1 MSERGEITPSQKYGF
16 QNRELREKFPNPI
29 LRAVTHAL
37 LNTYMRTYHQMTDEI
52 GSLPN
57 TGPALILTGHFS
69 YLDTVALMVAD
80 PYWPWTKVP
89 VRQDIFEKPVLGKI
103 LDVWGAYPVNR
114 DGNDS
119 AVLRQIRVLYDSGRT
134 VCIAAQGTRSRTGR
148 LGPMDD
154 TVVGLTL
161 LTARRGVPVYPIV
174 EIGAYE
180 SLPASRWFD
189 LPRKITVRSGPE
201 LNLSPF
207 SDKSISGEQQRLACA
222 KYIQDSIADLLPE
235 RNKPALGTPP
245 MWTKADYVKNPNRR
259 Y

>member
-1 MSERGEITPSQKYGF
+1 MPEKSEITASQKGGYKNL
-16 QNRELREKFPNPI
+16 QLREKFPNPL
-29 LRAVTHAL
+29 LRAVAHAV

-52 GSLPN
+52 DTLPN
-57 TGPALILTGHFS
+57 MGPALILTGHFS

-89 VRQDIFEKPVLGKI
+89 VRQDIFQKPFLGKV
-103 LDVWGAYPVNR
+103 LDAWGAYPVNR

-119 AVLRQIRVLYDSGRT
+119 SVLRQIRGLYDSGRT

-154 TVVGLTL
+154 TVVGLAL
-161 LTARRGVPVYPIV
+161 LTARRGVPVFPIV

-180 SLPASRWFD
+180 SLPNGRWLD
-189 LPRKITVRSGPE
+189 LPHKITVRSGPQ
-201 LNLSPF
+201 LDLSPF
-207 SDKSISGEQQRLACA
+207 NERGMSGGLACA
-222 KYIQDSIADLLPE
+222 KYIQDAIADLLPQ
-235 RNKPALGTPP
+235 RNKPALGTPS
-245 MWTKADYVKNPNRR
+245 MWTKADYVKNPNRK